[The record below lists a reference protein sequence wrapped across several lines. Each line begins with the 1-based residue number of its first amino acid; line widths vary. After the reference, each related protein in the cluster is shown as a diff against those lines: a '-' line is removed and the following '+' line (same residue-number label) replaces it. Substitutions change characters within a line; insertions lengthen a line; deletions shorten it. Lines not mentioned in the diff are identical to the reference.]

1 MTLRVD
7 RDKCMGHAV
16 CAMNAPS
23 LMQLDD
29 LGYNV
34 TGTVDVVPELAEEAR
49 RAAGS
54 CPEGAIEIVESGS

>member
-1 MTLRVD
+1 MKLTVD

-16 CAMNAPS
+16 CAMNAPG

-34 TGTVDVVPELAEEAR
+34 IGTIDVAPEQQEEAG
-49 RAAGS
+49 RAAGA
-54 CPEGAIEIVESGS
+54 CPEGAIEIAETGQ